1 MYKKLNAEI
10 KIHLHDY
17 NGMYTVV
24 SYTDRSM
31 ELCTKH
37 SDTFHVPL
45 KKFKCL
51 AGGKWNYNAYQN
63 HNDELQEFLKVV
75 DPKSIAIDENF
86 NLVKEDLLK
95 LIKDY
100 EENYEDAL
108 AKQQAEMALILQD
121 DLYNI
126 SEEEYQYYYGYD
138 DDYNDNA
145 NLTYT
150 ELEESCEYLRIRS
163 LELENEKDAIIK
175 KVGMMYLIAGINAFP
190 LPINKGIKFVYQES
204 KDIGDSRILLD
215 PLQIVSNYHSMISEM
230 FRDEKYYTING
241 GWLKYDPE
249 INTITLYGKSG
260 DYGRYNPD
268 LCIPL
273 FEKLYPSIKIISLPE

>member
-1 MYKKLNAEI
+1 MYKRLNGEI

-24 SYTDRSM
+24 SYSDHSM

-75 DPKSIAIDENF
+75 DPTSIAIDENF

-95 LIKDY
+95 ELKYYEDY
-100 EENYEDAL
+100 EAAL
-108 AKQQAEMALILQD
+108 AKQQAEMDIILQD
-121 DLYNI
+121 ELYNI
-126 SEEEYQYYYGYD
+126 PEEERQYYYGYD
-138 DDYNDNA
+138 DNA
-145 NLTYT
+145 DLTYT
-150 ELEESCEYLRIRS
+150 ELEDSCEYWRIKS
-163 LELENEKDAIIK
+163 SDLETGKDAIIK

-190 LPINKGIKFVYQES
+190 LPINEGIKFVYQES
-204 KDIGDSRILLD
+204 EDTGDSRILLD
-215 PLQIVSNYHSMISEM
+215 PLQIASNYHSMISDM
-230 FRDEKYYTING
+230 FQNEKYYTVNG

>member
-1 MYKKLNAEI
+1 MYKKLNVEI
-10 KIHLHDY
+10 KIHLHDR
-17 NGMYTVV
+17 NGMYTVI

-51 AGGKWNYNAYQN
+51 AGGKWNYRANQN

-75 DPKSIAIDENF
+75 DPTSIAIDENF
-86 NLVKEDLLK
+86 NLLTEDFIKLVKDC
-95 LIKDY
+95 KD
-100 EENYEDAL
+100 AP
-108 AKQQAEMALILQD
+108 AKQQDEM
-121 DLYNI
+121 

-138 DDYNDNA
+138 DDYNGYA

-150 ELEESCEYLRIRS
+150 ELENSCEYWRIKS
-163 LELENEKDAIIK
+163 LEHQTEKDAIIK
-175 KVGMMYLIAGINAFP
+175 KVGIMYLIVGINTFP

-204 KDIGDSRILLD
+204 EDIGDSRILLD

-230 FRDEKYYTING
+230 FQNEKYHTRNG
-241 GWLKYDPE
+241 GWLKYNPE

>member
-1 MYKKLNAEI
+1 MYKRLNSEI
-10 KIHLHDY
+10 KIHLHDR

-31 ELCTKH
+31 ELCTKY

-51 AGGKWNYNAYQN
+51 AGGRWNYNVWQI

-75 DPKSIAIDENF
+75 DPTSIGIDENF

-95 LIKDY
+95 QIKDY
-100 EENYEDAL
+100 EDNYEEAI
-108 AKQQAEMALILQD
+108 AKQQEEMAKILQD
-121 DLYNI
+121 EAYNVP
-126 SEEEYQYYYGYD
+126 EEVYEHAYDNDYYDASLSYE
-138 DDYNDNA
+138 
-145 NLTYT
+145 
-150 ELEESCEYLRIRS
+150 ELEVSRDYWQMKS
-163 LELENEKDAIIK
+163 LDLETEKDAIIK
-175 KVGMMYLIAGINAFP
+175 KVGMMYLSVGFNAFP
-190 LPINKGIKFVYQES
+190 LPINEGIKFVYQES

-215 PLQIVSNYHSMISEM
+215 PLQIVPNYHSNITKM
-230 FRDEKYYTING
+230 FQDGKYYTING

-249 INTITLYGKSG
+249 INTITLYGESG